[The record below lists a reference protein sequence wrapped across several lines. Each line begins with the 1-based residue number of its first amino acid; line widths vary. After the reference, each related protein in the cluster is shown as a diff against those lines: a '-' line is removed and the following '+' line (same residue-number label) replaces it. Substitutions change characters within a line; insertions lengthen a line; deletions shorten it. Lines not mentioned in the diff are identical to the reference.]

1 MTILFSTRHPADSGT
16 IQYGVCPTIYPDL
29 KSCGSYAGNIRIN
42 PEVLVPSIIEK
53 VETKGHSRCLFKRRL
68 EGYLGGVGPGRGRIF
83 VLSHASGFTSK
94 KKKEIS
100 PLYICWVFFFI
111 YTINYF
117 CQSIVENLESWFLSA
132 WVHNIQTMIV

>member
-100 PLYICWVFFFI
+100 SLYICWVFFSSFAQSTIIVKVQSGILRPDFYQLEFI
-111 YTINYF
+111 IF
-117 CQSIVENLESWFLSA
+117 KQ
-132 WVHNIQTMIV
+132 